1 MVDRTAQAFRL
12 KDEPSLGELESGLTS
27 GYRDYTPED
36 KQTEEAFATEE
47 PKGIGYAEL
56 LLDNII
62 GLDNQYEST
71 GEAFGKAFNEDELG
85 TLKNMAVSAYEGAKE
100 FVTSPIETTGNIV
113 NDIRDSVYRLG
124 SEDLDARIKRMYG
137 IGYQDATDEQVTKAR
152 EAVIGDAVTASS
164 LIPAAKGIKS
174 VATVAADAMLD
185 GYDPNT
191 LYVFGGVKAKQAD
204 IAKATEASEMFN
216 QRRAELE
223 QQSAGQPRYTPPEKF
238 DQAASYDVWQQ
249 TGWFRGRDGKMRFE
263 INDSKS
269 QILPQQITA
278 FDDKKAFEN
287 ALQEKQLYDAAA
299 GIGAPAQY
307 KGPKITTVGD
317 VLKHDQLFANYPQ
330 LTDIPIFV
338 DNTLGKGFNKDTLG
352 YFNSVPGKELIAIR
366 QDIAADPVKLRSTL
380 LHEIQHYIQ
389 RIEDFEGGANYLEN
403 AIITVYDFEKS
414 LQSDKVKKIW
424 DEYIQEVD
432 VYNEQVKKIDAA
444 LEQAKQKLPVDVLS
458 FALELAEKKYGV
470 PETEILNYLTS
481 ISKDQ
486 LFSENVRDKITYN
499 LNGKLP
505 FDLRYAIQEAFR
517 LAENPNT
524 NFKPEKKSYGNV
536 DSADTDKLTFIL
548 KDLQKLYPS
557 DFLDYFNVTIPN
569 NTKSIAI
576 YSQFLPPEL
585 ANIQPPKK
593 PLFIDPTSK
602 GISIFDKY
610 GIYRRNAGET
620 EARLA
625 QQRMD
630 IPEEVTSQDYPRAS
644 EDIPAEFQWTREELA
659 NELQRGTS
667 AFAEGGTVMP
677 NTETQM
683 NRLMQEGGIADDGMR
698 RDPVSGNEIP
708 PGSMASE
715 VRDDIPAQLSE
726 GEYIVPAD
734 VLRYYGVAFFE
745 QLRAKAKRGLA
756 EMEAGGRIGGE
767 PIEMEEDEDELPFD
781 ISELETAGDDTDMQM
796 AEMGM
801 AAGGVVKMQEGGV
814 PKSTFSPALFQTPG
828 SSYFAT
834 PTTTPTQQSEYR
846 VYQNAQ
852 GQTLSILF
860 VNGVP
865 QQVIPEGYFPQG
877 QAPAVTTPQPQDSS
891 DREDREPQQ
900 PAKAFSEYTAQD
912 WMNYRPDTG
921 VGSTIGKIAGGVI
934 GGALLGPA
942 GAMIGG
948 KLAEEGMARNSV
960 SAYNALND
968 YVATLSRNDPSY
980 AELAEKRNKM
990 YGDLSAAQQENP
1002 GFFGNIFNNIF
1013 GKPEIA
1019 APKTGTGGAR
1029 PVAITAP
1036 AAAAPVAA
1044 PAATQRTEREA
1055 ARRETGLAQQEAAAA
1070 TQRTAREA
1078 ARRET
1083 GQAQQA
1089 AAEKEKE
1096 KERQRVESAMRDV
1109 QRGVQRGFKEGGLMM
1124 KKPQLKKTTQKRKIK
1139 TTDA

>member
-1 MVDRTAQAFRL
+1 MVDRTAEAFGMQ
-12 KDEPSLGELESGLTS
+12 PATS
-27 GYRDYTPED
+27 RGRNVPRRDRVED
-36 KQTEEAFATEE
+36 QTEEAFATEE

-263 INDSKS
+263 INDAKS

-299 GIGAPAQY
+299 GIGAQAQY

-330 LTDIPIFV
+330 IADIPIFV

-352 YFNSVPGKELIAIR
+352 YFSTAPGKNLIAIR
-366 QDIAADPVKLRSTL
+366 QDIASDPVKLRSTL

-389 RIEDFEGGANYLEN
+389 NIENFEGGANAREYT
-403 AIITVYDFEKS
+403 IITVYDLEKS

-424 DEYIQEVD
+424 DEYIQDVD
-432 VYNEQVKKIDAA
+432 VYNEQAKKIDAA
-444 LEQAKQKLPVDVLS
+444 LEQTKQKLPVDVLS

-470 PETEILNYLTS
+470 LETEILNYLS
-481 ISKDQ
+481 SVSKDK
-486 LFSENVRDKITYN
+486 LFSGKVEDNITYN
-499 LNGKLP
+499 LNSDIP
-505 FDLRYAIQEAFR
+505 FTLRYAIQEAFK

-524 NFKPEKKSYGNV
+524 NFKPQKKSYGNIESE
-536 DSADTDKLTFIL
+536 DSGKLVFIL
-548 KDLQKLYPS
+548 SDLQKLSPS
-557 DFLDYFNVTIPN
+557 DFFDYFNVTISSN
-569 NTKSIAI
+569 MKSNDI

-630 IPEEVTSQDYPRAS
+630 MPEEVTSQDYPRAS
-644 EDIPAEFQWTREELA
+644 EDVPAEFQWTREELA
-659 NELQRGTS
+659 NELQKGTS

-708 PGSMASE
+708 PGSMATE

-767 PIEMEEDEDELPFD
+767 PVEMEDEDDLPFD
-781 ISELETAGDDTDMQM
+781 ISELQTSGDDTDMQM
-796 AEMGM
+796 AAMGM
-801 AAGGVVKMQEGGV
+801 AKGGVVKMQQGGV
-814 PKSTFSPALFQTPG
+814 ATDATATKTFDPTMYQTPG
-828 SSYFAT
+828 GTLFNASAG
-834 PTTTPTQQSEYR
+834 TQQQQKVEYR

-852 GQTLSILF
+852 GQTMSILF
-860 VNGVP
+860 INGVA
-865 QQVIPEGYFPQG
+865 QQPIPEGFFPQG
-877 QAPAVTTPQPQDSS
+877 EGPKVEEPVPTDRGDRDETPQP
-891 DREDREPQQ
+891 PQ
-900 PAKAFSEYTAQD
+900 KSFNEYTVED
-912 WMNYRPDTG
+912 WISYKPDTG
-921 VGSTIGKIAGGVI
+921 VGSTLGQIAGGII

-942 GAMIGG
+942 GAMLGAKG
-948 KLAEEGMARNSV
+948 MQESMARNSI
-960 SAYNALND
+960 SAYNSLNEYVGAMNKSDPNYSALAD
-968 YVATLSRNDPSY
+968 
-980 AELAEKRNKM
+980 KRNKM
-990 YGDLSAAQQENP
+990 YGDLTAAQEENP
-1002 GFFGNIFNNIF
+1002 GFFSNIINSVF
-1013 GKPEIA
+1013 GKPTINP
-1019 APKTGTGGAR
+1019 PKTGVAAAAR
-1029 PVAITAP
+1029 AATTAAAPATSRDDDKAP
-1036 AAAAPVAA
+1036 AAATGGGAAAA
-1044 PAATQRTEREA
+1044 PAGTTTLGGKTVSVGYGAGQVDP
-1055 ARRETGLAQQEAAAA
+1055 GLAKAA
-1070 TQRTAREA
+1070 
-1078 ARRET
+1078 
-1083 GQAQQA
+1083 A
-1089 AAEKEKE
+1089 AAEKSKAT
-1096 KERQRVESAMRDV
+1096 SAATAKSYKDIV
-1109 QRGVQRGFKEGGLMM
+1109 DEQYGALAKGGLMM
-1124 KKPQLKKTTQKRKIK
+1124 KKPQPKKATQKRKIK